1 MYLYDSIDAMV
12 WLEKVIYEKIAVS
25 EEIGVAYFT

>member
-12 WLEKVIYEKIAVS
+12 WLEKVNYEQIAVS
-25 EEIGVAYFT
+25 EEMSVAYFT